1 MLFRV
6 DCANP
11 CREKAQ
17 LTGVCTEGFQRAIA
31 DFVRFHCPF
40 VASAEAKSL
49 RYSAFT
55 SAFTSANWLSTS
67 DSFTTDDGE

>member
-17 LTGVCTEGFQRAIA
+17 LTGVCTEGFQKAIA
-31 DFVRFHCPF
+31 DFVRFH
-40 VASAEAKSL
+40 ALWNYAKDL
-49 RYSAFT
+49 Y
-55 SAFTSANWLSTS
+55 
-67 DSFTTDDGE
+67 G

>member
-11 CREKAQ
+11 YREKAQ
-17 LTGVCTEGFQRAIA
+17 LTGVCTEGFQRVIA

-40 VASAEAKSL
+40 VASAEANPLLAEK
-49 RYSAFT
+49 T
-55 SAFTSANWLSTS
+55 SYV
-67 DSFTTDDGE
+67 

>member
-11 CREKAQ
+11 YREKAQ
-17 LTGVCTEGFQRAIA
+17 LTGVCTEGFQRVIA

-40 VASAEAKSL
+40 VASAEANPLLSEK
-49 RYSAFT
+49 T
-55 SAFTSANWLSTS
+55 SYGRNSSNPVAPIWRDTA
-67 DSFTTDDGE
+67 